1 MPLVSLLV
9 LAAQIG
15 GTADGVASPLTRS
28 NPVCAAVRVTAPDL
42 PTQPRDLTFSS
53 REVLDLQLQARLR
66 SDLRGDHL
74 LQLKLL
80 TPGGF
85 LYQVITVPFVGAAPA
100 SDAGERT
107 ARARTG
113 AAARAPAPPPARDVP
128 GYPKPLPVQRLSPV
142 VGDST
147 ARTQYAVKAN
157 LPVAGT
163 SITLG
168 SLFGPWTVQAYLDGQ
183 ADPCGPA
190 TRFTIR
196 D

>member
-1 MPLVSLLV
+1 MPLVTLLV
-9 LAAQIG
+9 LAAQVG
-15 GTADGVASPLTRS
+15 GTSAGDASSLTRS
-28 NPVCAAVRVTAPDL
+28 YPVCAAVRVTAPDL
-42 PTQPRDLTFSS
+42 PTQPRDLKFSS
-53 REVLDLQLQARLR
+53 RKVLDLQLQARLR

-74 LQLKLL
+74 LQLKVL

-85 LYQVITVPFVGAAPA
+85 LYQVITVPFVGTAPA
-100 SDAGERT
+100 PDAGERET
-107 ARARTG
+107 RARTG
-113 AAARAPAPPPARDVP
+113 AAARAPARLPDRNVP
-128 GYPKPLPVQRLSPV
+128 GYPRPLPVQKLSPV

-147 ARTQYAVKAN
+147 ARTQYAVQAN

-168 SLFGPWTVQAYLDGQ
+168 SLYGAWTVQTYLDGQ
-183 ADPCGPA
+183 PDPCGPA